1 MAKFWYQPWGANM
14 LKDQYDVVIV
24 GSGATGLVAAIQA
37 KELGLKPAV
46 FEKMEKLGGNSNR
59 ASSGMNAAET
69 NVQLRH
75 GIVDSIDD
83 FYNETYQ
90 GGGKLNDQD
99 LLHYFTSHAA
109 LAVDWLFDH
118 GIKLED
124 VTITGGMSRKRAHRP
139 ASTAPIGAFL
149 IKHLLQV
156 VQEDNVPVFNNTK
169 VTQLLHDDVNRV
181 TGVKLTD
188 ENGQERTV
196 KSQAVLLATG
206 GFGAAKD
213 LIKKYRPD
221 LVNYKTTNQEGATGD
236 GLKLA
241 EEVDGQLVDMNFIQ
255 IHPTVQQDNPHVYL
269 IGEAVRGEG
278 AILVNG
284 QGERFINELETRKV
298 VSAAI
303 TALPEKSAYL
313 IFNQDVRDHAKA
325 IDFYD
330 SVGLVEHGET
340 LEALAKKIGVP
351 ADKLTATVDRWNT
364 VVADQ
369 HDADFGRTT
378 GLNHQFTAGPFF
390 AIHIAPAIHYSM
402 GGLHIDPQ
410 TRVYDTNGRIIPGL
424 YAAGEVAG
432 GLHGNNRIGG
442 NSIADT
448 VIFGQQAGK
457 QITRFVREYQ
467 GK

>member
-457 QITRFVREYQ
+457 QITRFVREHQ

>member
-1 MAKFWYQPWGANM
+1 M
-14 LKDQYDVVIV
+14 
-24 GSGATGLVAAIQA
+24 
-37 KELGLKPAV
+37 
-46 FEKMEKLGGNSNR
+46 
-59 ASSGMNAAET
+59 
-69 NVQLRH
+69 
-75 GIVDSIDD
+75 
-83 FYNETYQ
+83 
-90 GGGKLNDQD
+90 
-99 LLHYFTSHAA
+99 
-109 LAVDWLFDH
+109 
-118 GIKLED
+118 
-124 VTITGGMSRKRAHRP
+124 
-139 ASTAPIGAFL
+139 
-149 IKHLLQV
+149 
-156 VQEDNVPVFNNTK
+156 
-169 VTQLLHDDVNRV
+169 
-181 TGVKLTD
+181 
-188 ENGQERTV
+188 
-196 KSQAVLLATG
+196 
-206 GFGAAKD
+206 
-213 LIKKYRPD
+213 
-221 LVNYKTTNQEGATGD
+221 
-236 GLKLA
+236 KLA

-457 QITRFVREYQ
+457 QITRFVREHQ